1 MQRLKEWE
9 ARMDLLLNPNDA
21 LKGCRTRCCAF
32 GAGDDLSIFKFL
44 VMLFNKAAHAKR
56 KDRVCFLFF
65 CFSFLSHLVFPPYIV
80 VFTGVK

>member
-56 KDRVCFLFF
+56 KDRVCFVFLLQFP
-65 CFSFLSHLVFPPYIV
+65 FSFSFFPPTLLFLQV
-80 VFTGVK
+80 